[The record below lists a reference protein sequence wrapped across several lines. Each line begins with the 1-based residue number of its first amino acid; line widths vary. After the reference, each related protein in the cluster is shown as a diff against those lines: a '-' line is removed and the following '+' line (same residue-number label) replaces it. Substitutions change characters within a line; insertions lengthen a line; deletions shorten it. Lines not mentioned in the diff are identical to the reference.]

1 MADRWA
7 VELAEALRSK
17 GGSGGGLMFATVKTA
32 KPLVL
37 LNHDQSIKQGLY
49 INPALILLADDET
62 DLIAVEFEGLTSSP
76 FPFLK
81 EFHERF
87 VVRKDDL
94 VLVLQVGDL
103 FYVLEKV
110 KAL

>member
-7 VELAEALRSK
+7 VELAEALRGKS
-17 GGSGGGLMFATVKTA
+17 GSGGGLMFATVKTA
-32 KPLVL
+32 KPLTL
-37 LNHDQSIKQGLY
+37 LAHDQTIKKGLY
-49 INPALILLADDET
+49 VNPALTLLADDET
-62 DLIAVEFEGLTSSP
+62 DRIAAEFEGLTSNP

-81 EFHERF
+81 EFHQKF
-87 VVRKDDL
+87 VIRKDDL
-94 VLVLQVGDL
+94 VSVLQVGDL